1 MPKLKNIVWLLLLD
15 ERPLSLFELRFF
27 KMGNLNSTLRSPL
40 ALLSRL
46 QQRESGYFE
55 NQRDDAI
62 IELLK
67 EAAPGTYFFT
77 SKLAG
82 GWPRCHVFVSFRF
95 MDGKSFRLFITSV
108 NEAAVYAYEDL
119 LEQWPDEVH
128 EMISAYRENFSP
140 EIPDKLSNVMIEMK
154 FAASKDEEGVFVRG
168 MLLSW
173 TQEPAPSNS
182 TDPWTCVWMGTLLLN
197 VATDENLA
205 SVLGHKLAAPV
216 GWRPVIV
223 RPTGQ
228 DAPCLINF
236 PDHMHWTLPKVEDVV
251 RTSMAVQVSAESSAK
266 RN

>member
-1 MPKLKNIVWLLLLD
+1 MARYWN
-15 ERPLSLFELRFF
+15 SL
-27 KMGNLNSTLRSPL
+27 
-40 ALLSRL
+40 LLSRL
-46 QQRESGYFE
+46 MEREYGYFQNIGDE
-55 NQRDDAI
+55 VVIQ
-62 IELLK
+62 LLK
-67 EAAPGTYFFT
+67 EASPGTYFFT

-82 GWPRCHVFVSFRF
+82 RWPRCHVFGSFRF
-95 MDGKSFRLFITSV
+95 MDGKSFRSFFTSA
-108 NEAAVYAYEDL
+108 NEAAVYACVDL
-119 LEQWPDEVH
+119 LEQWPDEVL

-140 EIPDKLSNVMIEMK
+140 EIPDKLSKAKIEMK

-197 VATDENLA
+197 EATDETLA
-205 SVLGHKLAAPV
+205 SVLGHKLVAPV

-236 PDHMHWTLPKVEDVV
+236 PDHMHWTLPKIEDVV
-251 RTSMAVQVSAESSAK
+251 RISMAVQLSEESSAK
-266 RN
+266 RFKWH